1 MNMNEGKATSLNS
14 LREELSKLDT
24 QIEMAKNLQEILSE
38 EKKPIYSVYKWDA
51 PERVFEVKDKKWYL
65 IISSISM
72 FLIILGL
79 LTENYGFVA
88 AIIALVILLYALN
101 NVPPTKVTHEITN
114 KGISIYSKLHVW
126 KDIERFWI
134 SKRGE
139 NAFLNLEVRVKK
151 GDMDQII
158 VFIGEGDTKTI
169 VSYLSQFV
177 DYVSQSEVN
186 NSYFNRLIF
195 GEIQSLSSFL
205 E

>member
-1 MNMNEGKATSLNS
+1 METTEGKATSLNS

-24 QIEMAKNLQEILSE
+24 QIEMAKNLQDALGE
-38 EKKPIYSVYKWDA
+38 ERRPIYSVYKWEA

-65 IISSISM
+65 IISSVSM

-114 KGISIYSKLHVW
+114 KCISIYSKLHVW
-126 KDIERFWI
+126 KDIEKFWI
-134 SKRGE
+134 SKRGD
-139 NAFLNLEVRVKK
+139 NSFLNLEIRVKK
-151 GDMDQII
+151 DDMEQAI
-158 VFIGEGDTKTI
+158 VFIGDGDTKAI
-169 VSYLSQFV
+169 VSYMSQFV
-177 DYVSQSEVN
+177 DYVSQREVN
-186 NSYFNRLIF
+186 NSYINRLIF
-195 GEIQSLSSFL
+195 GEIQPLSSFL

>member
-1 MNMNEGKATSLNS
+1 MTEGKATSLNS

-24 QIEMAKNLQEILSE
+24 QIEMAKNLQDALGE
-38 EKKPIYSVYKWDA
+38 ERRPIYSVYKWEA

-65 IISSISM
+65 IISSVSM

-126 KDIERFWI
+126 KDIEKFWI
-134 SKRGE
+134 SKRGD
-139 NAFLNLEVRVKK
+139 NSFLNLEIRVKK
-151 GDMDQII
+151 DDMEQAI
-158 VFIGEGDTKTI
+158 VFIGDGDTKAI
-169 VSYLSQFV
+169 VSYMSQFV
-177 DYVSQSEVN
+177 DYVSQREVN
-186 NSYFNRLIF
+186 NSYINRLIF
-195 GEIQSLSSFL
+195 GEIQPLSSFL

>member
-1 MNMNEGKATSLNS
+1 MEMTEGKATSLNS

-24 QIEMAKNLQEILSE
+24 QIEMAKNLQDALGE
-38 EKKPIYSVYKWDA
+38 ERRPIYSVYKWEA

-65 IISSISM
+65 IISSVSM

-126 KDIERFWI
+126 KDIEKFWI
-134 SKRGE
+134 SKRGD
-139 NAFLNLEVRVKK
+139 NSFLNLEIRVKK
-151 GDMDQII
+151 DDMEQAI
-158 VFIGEGDTKTI
+158 VFIGDGDTKAI
-169 VSYLSQFV
+169 VSYMSQFV
-177 DYVSQSEVN
+177 DYVSQREVN
-186 NSYFNRLIF
+186 NSYINRLIF
-195 GEIQSLSSFL
+195 GEIQPLSSFL

>member
-1 MNMNEGKATSLNS
+1 METTEGKATSLNS

-24 QIEMAKNLQEILSE
+24 QIEMAKNLQDALGE
-38 EKKPIYSVYKWDA
+38 ERRPIYSVYKWEA

-65 IISSISM
+65 IISSVSM

-126 KDIERFWI
+126 KDIEKFWI
-134 SKRGE
+134 SKRGD
-139 NAFLNLEVRVKK
+139 NSFLNLEIRVKK
-151 GDMDQII
+151 DDMEQAI
-158 VFIGEGDTKTI
+158 VFIGDGDTKAI
-169 VSYLSQFV
+169 VSYMSQFV
-177 DYVSQSEVN
+177 DYVSQREVN
-186 NSYFNRLIF
+186 NSYINRLIF
-195 GEIQSLSSFL
+195 GEIQPLSSFL